1 VKKNL
6 LLDETDELD
15 LESVRQVLER
25 DLVEK
30 SSVYNKIAFI
40 TAAVIWATSYFLA
53 PKGRPPRVNIEILE
67 TLVCPRQVYKINWAS
82 YVLKTLRDYSC
93 KLKKDLNAQAS
104 SVCLDGCLLFI
115 EVLYNKYVHI
125 IHVNNDKVTL
135 TEWLILQISYLDNL
149 RFKGSTTTQYNT
161 PRVKDFNYSLLD
173 RLIEMDKVPRD
184 MRQGSAFGNN
194 EVTNKDYIF

>member
-53 PKGRPPRVNIEILE
+53 PKGRPPRVNSEVLE
-67 TLVCPRQVYKINWAS
+67 SLVCPREVYKINWAS
-82 YVLKTLRDYSC
+82 YVLKTLRDYSL
-93 KLKKDLNAQAS
+93 KLKRDLHSQAS
-104 SVCLDGCLLFI
+104 SVCLDGCLLFL
-115 EVLYNKYVHI
+115 EVFSN
-125 IHVNNDKVTL
+125 
-135 TEWLILQISYLDNL
+135 
-149 RFKGSTTTQYNT
+149 
-161 PRVKDFNYSLLD
+161 
-173 RLIEMDKVPRD
+173 
-184 MRQGSAFGNN
+184 
-194 EVTNKDYIF
+194 